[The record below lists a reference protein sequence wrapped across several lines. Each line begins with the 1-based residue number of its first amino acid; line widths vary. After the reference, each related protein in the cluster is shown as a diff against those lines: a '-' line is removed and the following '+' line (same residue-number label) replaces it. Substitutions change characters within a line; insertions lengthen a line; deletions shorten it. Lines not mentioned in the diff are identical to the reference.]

1 MKCYAERGCVLAE
14 YDAAGERMAE
24 PWKDGAKLNSDQW
37 EVRTWVDAA
46 RDWPTGLKISLKG
59 SFRAKTNGRLF
70 GLIEPAAFR
79 LAATPPRATRERRS
93 IPWEALS
100 VPLTLKFRPRTASPV
115 VASSRRRVF

>member
-14 YDAAGERMAE
+14 YGLLASGWPSRGR
-24 PWKDGAKLNSDQW
+24 DGAKLNSDQW

-70 GLIEPAAFR
+70 GLPEPAAFR
-79 LAATPPRATRERRS
+79 LAATLPRATRERRS

-100 VPLTLKFRPRTASPV
+100 VPLTPSASNRLPV

>member
-59 SFRAKTNGRLF
+59 SFRAKTNGRL
-70 GLIEPAAFR
+70 LD
-79 LAATPPRATRERRS
+79 
-93 IPWEALS
+93 
-100 VPLTLKFRPRTASPV
+100 
-115 VASSRRRVF
+115 